1 MSTSRPSRWCNS
13 LSDRFL
19 VAIGYHGNMF
29 HGSQVQK
36 DVGTVEGS
44 LTQALKRLT
53 WWSERCLEMSSR
65 TDAGVSVRMNLAR
78 IDLPKPVSEKASE
91 GSIIRAL
98 NDNLPVGATAISANR
113 APADSKVRYAE
124 SRSYLYRL
132 EAIEEWPLDCDNS
145 AISHACSMIEGVNDF
160 SNLARLDNGVDPVR
174 TVDSCIPWLSDDG
187 RIIGFSIQA
196 KSFIWN
202 QVRRIASA
210 FSGIASGR
218 IGISELESAIS
229 RPEVTIDLGRAPSEG
244 LVLWSISHADFKS
257 PFSNQ
262 LPPPAE
268 FSRRPS
274 DPRDYRRWL
283 SMSQYE
289 MGALLE
295 REWLSR
301 LN

>member
-1 MSTSRPSRWCNS
+1 
-13 LSDRFL
+13 
-19 VAIGYHGNMF
+19 MF

-218 IGISELESAIS
+218 IGISELESALS

>member
-1 MSTSRPSRWCNS
+1 

-91 GSIIRAL
+91 ESIIRAL

-132 EAIEEWPLDCDNS
+132 EAIEEWPLDCDHS
-145 AISHACSMIEGVNDF
+145 AISYACSMIEGVNDF

-187 RIIGFSIQA
+187 RVIGFSIQA

-229 RPEVTIDLGRAPSEG
+229 RPEVRIDLGRAPSEG

>member
-1 MSTSRPSRWCNS
+1 
-13 LSDRFL
+13 
-19 VAIGYHGNMF
+19 MF

-78 IDLPKPVSEKASE
+78 IDLPEPVSEKASE
-91 GSIIRAL
+91 ESIIRAL

-218 IGISELESAIS
+218 IGISELESALS

>member
-1 MSTSRPSRWCNS
+1 
-13 LSDRFL
+13 
-19 VAIGYHGNMF
+19 MF

-132 EAIEEWPLDCDNS
+132 EAIEEWPLDCDHS
-145 AISHACSMIEGVNDF
+145 EISHACSMIEGVNDF

-187 RIIGFSIQA
+187 RVIGFSIQA

-218 IGISELESAIS
+218 IGISELESALS
-229 RPEVTIDLGRAPSEG
+229 RPEVRIDLGRAPSEG

>member
-1 MSTSRPSRWCNS
+1 
-13 LSDRFL
+13 
-19 VAIGYHGNMF
+19 MF

-91 GSIIRAL
+91 ESIIRAL

-132 EAIEEWPLDCDNS
+132 EAIEEWPLDCDHS
-145 AISHACSMIEGVNDF
+145 AISYACSMIEGVNDF

-187 RIIGFSIQA
+187 RVIGFSIQA

-229 RPEVTIDLGRAPSEG
+229 RPEVRIDLGRAPSEG

>member
-1 MSTSRPSRWCNS
+1 
-13 LSDRFL
+13 
-19 VAIGYHGNMF
+19 MF

-132 EAIEEWPLDCDNS
+132 EAIEEWPLDCDHS
-145 AISHACSMIEGVNDF
+145 AISYACSMIEGVNDF

-218 IGISELESAIS
+218 IGISELESALS
-229 RPEVTIDLGRAPSEG
+229 RPEVRIDLGRAPSEG

>member
-1 MSTSRPSRWCNS
+1 
-13 LSDRFL
+13 
-19 VAIGYHGNMF
+19 MF

-132 EAIEEWPLDCDNS
+132 EAIEEWPLDCDHS
-145 AISHACSMIEGVNDF
+145 EISHACSMIEGVNDF

-218 IGISELESAIS
+218 IGISELESALS
-229 RPEVTIDLGRAPSEG
+229 RPEVRIDLGRAPSEG

>member
-1 MSTSRPSRWCNS
+1 

-19 VAIGYHGNMF
+19 VAIGYHGHMF
-29 HGSQVQK
+29 HGSQIQK

-132 EAIEEWPLDCDNS
+132 EAIEEWPLDCDHS
-145 AISHACSMIEGVNDF
+145 AISYACSMIEGVNDF

-187 RIIGFSIQA
+187 RVIGFSIQA

-229 RPEVTIDLGRAPSEG
+229 RPEVRIDLGRAPSEG

>member
-1 MSTSRPSRWCNS
+1 
-13 LSDRFL
+13 
-19 VAIGYHGNMF
+19 
-29 HGSQVQK
+29 
-36 DVGTVEGS
+36 
-44 LTQALKRLT
+44 
-53 WWSERCLEMSSR
+53 MSSR

-78 IDLPKPVSEKASE
+78 IDLPEPVSEKASE
-91 GSIIRAL
+91 ESIIRAL

-132 EAIEEWPLDCDNS
+132 EAIEEWPLDCDHS
-145 AISHACSMIEGVNDF
+145 AISYACSMIEGVNDF

-187 RIIGFSIQA
+187 RVIGFSIQA

-218 IGISELESAIS
+218 IGISELESALS
-229 RPEVTIDLGRAPSEG
+229 RPEVRIDLGRAPSEG

>member
-1 MSTSRPSRWCNS
+1 M
-13 LSDRFL
+13 SDRFL

-44 LTQALKRLT
+44 LIQALKRLT

-91 GSIIRAL
+91 ESIIRAL

-132 EAIEEWPLDCDNS
+132 EAIEEWPLDCDHS
-145 AISHACSMIEGVNDF
+145 AISYACSMIEGVNDF

-187 RIIGFSIQA
+187 RVIGFSIQA

-218 IGISELESAIS
+218 IGISELESALS
-229 RPEVTIDLGRAPSEG
+229 RPEVRIDLGRAPSEG

>member
-1 MSTSRPSRWCNS
+1 
-13 LSDRFL
+13 
-19 VAIGYHGNMF
+19 MF

-91 GSIIRAL
+91 ESIIRAL

-132 EAIEEWPLDCDNS
+132 EAIEEWPLDCDHS
-145 AISHACSMIEGVNDF
+145 AISYACSMIEGVNDF

-229 RPEVTIDLGRAPSEG
+229 RPEVRIDLGRAPSEG

>member
-1 MSTSRPSRWCNS
+1 
-13 LSDRFL
+13 
-19 VAIGYHGNMF
+19 MF

-91 GSIIRAL
+91 ESIIRAL

-113 APADSKVRYAE
+113 APAVSKVRYAE

-132 EAIEEWPLDCDNS
+132 EAIEEWPLDCDHS
-145 AISHACSMIEGVNDF
+145 AISYACSMIEGVNDF

-218 IGISELESAIS
+218 IGISELESALS
-229 RPEVTIDLGRAPSEG
+229 RPEVRIDLGRAPSEG

>member
-1 MSTSRPSRWCNS
+1 M
-13 LSDRFL
+13 SDRFL
-19 VAIGYHGNMF
+19 VAIGYHGNSF

-44 LTQALKRLT
+44 LRQALKRLT

-78 IDLPKPVSEKASE
+78 IDLPKPVSEKANE
-91 GSIIRAL
+91 ESIIRAL

-124 SRSYLYRL
+124 SRRYLYRL
-132 EAIEEWPLDCDNS
+132 EAIEEWPPECEPDV
-145 AISHACSMIEGVNDF
+145 ISDACSLIEGVNDF
-160 SNLARLDNGVDPVR
+160 ANLARMDHGVDPVR
-174 TVDSCIPWLSDDG
+174 TVDSCVPWLSDDG
-187 RIIGFSIQA
+187 RVIGFSIQA

-218 IGISELESAIS
+218 LGVSDLESALS
-229 RPEVTIDLGRAPSEG
+229 RPEVSVDLGRAPSEG
-244 LVLWSISHADFKS
+244 LVLWAISHTDFES
-257 PFSNQ
+257 PFSDR
-262 LPPPAE
+262 LPPPAA

-274 DPRDYRRWL
+274 DPREYRRWL

-289 MGALLE
+289 MGTLLE

>member
-1 MSTSRPSRWCNS
+1 M
-13 LSDRFL
+13 SDRFL
-19 VAIGYHGNMF
+19 VAIGYHGNSF

-44 LTQALKRLT
+44 LRQALKRLT

-78 IDLPKPVSEKASE
+78 IDLPKPVSEKANE
-91 GSIIRAL
+91 ESIIRAL

-113 APADSKVRYAE
+113 APPDSKVRYAE
-124 SRSYLYRL
+124 SRRYLYRL
-132 EAIEEWPLDCDNS
+132 EAIEEWPSECDPDV
-145 AISHACSMIEGVNDF
+145 ISDACSLIEGVNDF
-160 SNLARLDNGVDPVR
+160 SNLSRMDHGVDPVR
-174 TVDSCIPWLSDDG
+174 TVDSCAPWMSEDG
-187 RIIGFSIQA
+187 RVIGFSIQA

-218 IGISELESAIS
+218 IGVSDLESALS
-229 RPEVTIDLGRAPSEG
+229 RPEVSVDLGRAPSEG
-244 LVLWSISHADFKS
+244 LVLWEISHVDFES
-257 PFSNQ
+257 PFSDQ
-262 LPPPAE
+262 LPPPAA

-274 DPRDYRRWL
+274 DPREYRRWL

-301 LN
+301 MS